1 MKNRKAKAAKRI
13 FAAALSSAMLFSAA
27 RAAEIKLPYAADTG
41 IELSLTNPVSNI
53 SVGDEAYARVEL
65 AAGNA
70 DELWG
75 CEFEVEYDDDYL
87 TYTDTDGGI
96 DGESVSAAV
105 QESGRVKL
113 AFSKTSEKSGA
124 KKVLATLKFKAR
136 RAGNAAVRLKTGT
149 VVNSD
154 MGYEE
159 FDNISDS
166 VTINIKSSV
175 SSSGGG
181 SGGGGGFGGGYSG
194 GYSGGGTFSVEGG
207 SNTVTASSHNLEPS
221 DISEPVVAPEV
232 FNDLSGFEWAKPAI
246 EKLYSMGVAAG
257 YDDGGFHPGDKVT
270 RAEFCKFATAALGIE
285 PPTEPESKFEDVSA
299 EDWHAPYIA
308 AAADLKIVNGYE
320 DGNFRPDSGITR
332 EEAAAII
339 CRAADVLELPLQE
352 KRLNINFV
360 DENDIQE
367 IFVGYVDKLY
377 TAGIINGDD
386 DGNFRPADSLSR
398 AETAQML
405 VNLLGALEPEPEP
418 SEAPSEPAESAEPKA
433 GRMIKA
439 AAEASAEPEVS
450 SEPADT
456 ADPSSEPDGDNAPVQ
471 SSDPNQTEEPNE
483 TIEPTES
490 EQPVSTEP
498 PAQTE
503 QPDDGTFREDA
514 AFDCASLDELCSY
527 ENIYAYEVPDDGSR
541 SAFYDD
547 FTTFQRPGVG
557 GAYIAYRIPYA
568 EKVRVESYFYAGE
581 PLRDMSFETSKDG
594 ENFGAAEAA
603 CSYLEAEGKW
613 TRAVYTINTSDDSPY
628 IKIIYPETVNSW
640 TPLVSRVSAQLGK
653 ARAVGIEISGE
664 TRPIIPM
671 YDSAEYKYSANLID
685 QIGEVYPGDVK
696 LSIKQSDIEGLSISE
711 DGTITI
717 DSDMNDGAEFTL
729 YSESGEFSAE
739 LMVKLT
745 AALLGDLNLDG
756 EVSRDD
762 AVIAAA
768 RYGET
773 SASTDWTNVRDA
785 DINRDEK
792 ISVIDIAYISKKA
805 ADNNE

>member
-27 RAAEIKLPYAADTG
+27 HAAEIKLPYAEDTG
-41 IELSLTNPVSNI
+41 IEFSLTNPVSSI
-53 SVGDEAYARVEL
+53 SVGDEAYARVEF
-65 AAGNA
+65 AAGKA

-75 CEFEVEYDDDYL
+75 YEFDVEYDENYL
-87 TYTDTDGGI
+87 TYTGADGGI

-105 QESGRVKL
+105 ENSGRVKL
-113 AFSKTSEKSGA
+113 AFSKTSENSGA

-136 RAGNAAVRLKTGT
+136 RAGNASVRLSGGA

-159 FDNISDS
+159 FNNISDS
-166 VTINIKSSV
+166 VTINIKSNAP
-175 SSSGGG
+175 SGGG
-181 SGGGGGFGGGYSG
+181 SGGGGGGYSG
-194 GYSGGGTFSVEGG
+194 GFSSGGTFSVGGG
-207 SNTVTASSHNLEPS
+207 SNTVTSSSQNLELS
-221 DISEPVVAPEV
+221 DMEEPVAKPEV

-246 EKLYSMGVAAG
+246 ERLHALGVAAG
-257 YDDGGFHPGDKVT
+257 YDDGGFHPGDRVS
-270 RAEFCKFATAALGIE
+270 RAEFCKFVTAALGIE
-285 PPTEPESKFEDVSA
+285 SPTEPESRFGDVST

-339 CRAADVLELPLQE
+339 CRAADALELPLNE
-352 KRLNINFV
+352 TRLNINFI
-360 DENDIQE
+360 DESDIQE

-398 AETAQML
+398 AETAQMI
-405 VNLLGALEPEPEP
+405 VNLLGALEPEPSGSPSE
-418 SEAPSEPAESAEPKA
+418 SEAPLEPKA

-439 AAEASAEPEVS
+439 EEAESSAEPE
-450 SEPADT
+450 A
-456 ADPSSEPDGDNAPVQ
+456 SSEPDGDNAPVQ
-471 SSDPNQTEEPNE
+471 TATPNQTEEPS
-483 TIEPTES
+483 EPTES

-498 PAQTE
+498 PVQTE
-503 QPDDGTFREDA
+503 KPDETFREDS
-514 AFDCASLDELCSY
+514 AFDCANLDELCSY

-547 FTTFQRPGVG
+547 FTTFQRPGAG

-581 PLRDMSFETSKDG
+581 PLRDMSFETSKDN
-594 ENFGAAEAA
+594 ENFSAAEAS

-613 TRAVYTINTSDDSPY
+613 TRAVYTIDTSDDSPY

-640 TPLVSRVSAQLGK
+640 TPLVSRVSAQLGN
-653 ARAVGIEISGE
+653 ARAVGIKISGE

-671 YDSAEYKYSANLID
+671 YDSAEYKYSANLVD
-685 QIGEVYPGDVK
+685 QIGEVYTGDVK
-696 LSIKQSDIEGLSISE
+696 LSIKQSDIDGLSISE

-717 DSDMNDGAEFTL
+717 GSDMNDGAEFTL
-729 YSESGEFSAE
+729 FAESGEFSAE
-739 LMVKLT
+739 LKVKLT

-773 SASTDWTNVRDA
+773 STEADWSEVRDA
-785 DINRDEK
+785 DINRDGK

>member
-1 MKNRKAKAAKRI
+1 MKNKTKTLKRF

-27 RAAEIKLPYAADTG
+27 NAAEIKLPYAADTG
-41 IELSLTNPVSNI
+41 VELSLTNPVSSI

-65 AAGNA
+65 ASGKA

-75 CEFEVEYDDDYL
+75 YEFEIEYDDDYL
-87 TYTDTDGGI
+87 TYTGADGGI

-105 QESGRVKL
+105 EDGGRVKL

-124 KKVLATLKFKAR
+124 KKILATLKFKAR
-136 RAGNAAVRLKTGT
+136 RAGNASVRLKSGA

-159 FDNISDS
+159 FNNISGS
-166 VTINIKSSV
+166 VTINIKSNAP
-175 SSSGGG
+175 SGGG
-181 SGGGGGFGGGYSG
+181 SGGGGGGYSG
-194 GYSGGGTFSVEGG
+194 GFSSGGTFSVGGG
-207 SNTVTASSHNLEPS
+207 SNTVTASSQNLEPS
-221 DISEPVVAPEV
+221 DMAEPVVAPEV

-246 EKLYSMGVAAG
+246 EKLRALGVAAG
-257 YDDGGFHPGDKVT
+257 YDDGGFHPGDRVN

-285 PPTEPESKFEDVSA
+285 PPAEPKSEFGDVSA

-339 CRAADVLELPLQE
+339 CRAADALELPLKE
-352 KRLNINFV
+352 TRLNINFG
-360 DENDIQE
+360 DESDIQE

-398 AETAQML
+398 AETAQMI
-405 VNLLGALEPEPEP
+405 VNLLGALEPEP
-418 SEAPSEPAESAEPKA
+418 SEAPSGSEAPLEPKA
-433 GRMIKA
+433 DRMIKA
-439 AAEASAEPEVS
+439 EEAESSAEPES
-450 SEPADT
+450 STEPG
-456 ADPSSEPDGDNAPVQ
+456 GDNTPVQ
-471 SSDPNQTEEPNE
+471 SETPNQTEEPSE
-483 TIEPTES
+483 TAGPTEEPTES

-503 QPDDGTFREDA
+503 QPDETFREDA
-514 AFDCASLDELCSY
+514 DFDCAGLDELCSY

-541 SAFYDD
+541 GAFYDD
-547 FTTFQRPGVG
+547 FTTFQRPAAG

-581 PLRDMSFETSKDG
+581 PLRDMSFETSKDN
-594 ENFGAAEAA
+594 ENWIAAEAS

-613 TRAVYTINTSDDSPY
+613 TRAVYTIDTGDDSPY

-685 QIGEVYPGDVK
+685 QIGEIYPGDVK
-696 LSIKQSDIEGLSISE
+696 LSVKESDIEGLSISE

-717 DSDMNDGAEFTL
+717 GSDMKDGAEFTL
-729 YSESGEFSAE
+729 YAESGVFFAE
-739 LMVKLT
+739 LKVKLT

-773 SASTDWTNVRDA
+773 SAGADWRDARDA

>member
-1 MKNRKAKAAKRI
+1 MKNKIKTLKRI
-13 FAAALSSAMLFSAA
+13 FAAGLSSAMLFSSAY
-27 RAAEIKLPYAADTG
+27 AAEIKLPHAADTG

-65 AAGNA
+65 AAGGA

-75 CEFEVEYDDDYL
+75 YEFEIEYDENYL
-87 TYTDTDGGI
+87 TYTEADGGI

-105 QESGRVKL
+105 EDSGRVKL
-113 AFSKTSEKSGA
+113 AFSKTNEESGA
-124 KKVLATLKFKAR
+124 KKVLATLKFKAL
-136 RAGNAAVRLKTGT
+136 RAGTATVRLKGAA
-149 VVNSD
+149 VVDSD
-154 MGYEE
+154 MAYEE
-159 FDNISDS
+159 FNNISDS
-166 VTINIKSSV
+166 VTINIKSNAL
-175 SSSGGG
+175 SGGG
-181 SGGGGGFGGGYSG
+181 SGGGGGFGGGGFS
-194 GYSGGGTFSVEGG
+194 SGGTFSVGGG
-207 SNTVTASSHNLEPS
+207 SNTVTASSQNLEPS
-221 DISEPVVAPEV
+221 DIEDPIVAPEI

-257 YDDGGFHPGDKVT
+257 YDDGGFHPGDMVT

-285 PPTEPESKFEDVSA
+285 PPTELEYKFGDVYA
-299 EDWHAPYIA
+299 DDWHAPYIA
-308 AAADLKIVNGYE
+308 AAAELKIVNGYE

-339 CRAADVLELPLQE
+339 CRAADALELPLKQM
-352 KRLNINFV
+352 RLNINFI
-360 DENDIQE
+360 DESDIQE
-367 IFVGYVDKLY
+367 IFVGYVDELY

-386 DGNFRPADSLSR
+386 DGNFRPADSLRR

-418 SEAPSEPAESAEPKA
+418 SVAPSEPAESAEPKA
-433 GRMIKA
+433 GRMIN
-439 AAEASAEPEVS
+439 AAEVESSAAPEVS

-456 ADPSSEPDGDNAPVQ
+456 ANPSSKPDEDNPPVQ
-471 SSDPNQTEEPNE
+471 TAVPNQTEEPIE

-490 EQPVSTEP
+490 ERPVSTEP

-503 QPDDGTFREDA
+503 KPDETFREDA
-514 AFDCASLDELCSY
+514 SFDCASLGELCSY

-547 FTTFQRPGVG
+547 FTTFQRPGAG

-594 ENFGAAEAA
+594 ENFSAAEAS

-653 ARAVGIEISGE
+653 ARAAGIEISGE

-671 YDSAEYKYSANLID
+671 YDSAEYKYTANLAD

-696 LSIKQSDIEGLSISE
+696 LSIKQSDIPELSISE

-717 DSDMNDGAEFTL
+717 SGDMNEGAEFTL
-729 YSESGEFSAE
+729 FAESGEFSAE
-739 LMVKLT
+739 LNVKLT

-773 SASTDWTNVRDA
+773 SGSADWSDARDA
-785 DINRDEK
+785 DINRDGK

-805 ADNNE
+805 ADNDE